1 MICCTANL
9 SIQLIHKRFVKIC
22 LFILFVYFFVYDRS
36 PLWTMIS
43 DAEKSSLGLVFDDDG
58 EFWYVTIA
66 FLQSWCG
73 THQQLIILAYM
84 SSLCY

>member
-1 MICCTANL
+1 
-9 SIQLIHKRFVKIC
+9 
-22 LFILFVYFFVYDRS
+22 
-36 PLWTMIS
+36 MIS

-84 SSLCY
+84 SSLC